1 MTSRGE
7 PFDCRRPWKRRRG
20 WAAAGRTLAAICA
33 VLSLAGCDAGGE
45 QPEKTVE
52 EKPAVAGAAARPHPS
67 PLPKG
72 EGEEDDTRTFRFV
85 YAATVEGLAPGKRA
99 RVWAPLAPTNAE
111 QTVEITNL
119 ATPGDYQRTTETK
132 FGNELLYFEA
142 AADEQGEIS
151 LEVDYLV
158 TRRGISPGGT
168 PDLVGPR
175 EPFLAGSSLVPV
187 DGSVLKRFFSDRPPH
202 GATLDVARA
211 LYDRVDL
218 HLKYDKSGEGW
229 GRGDALWACDSQRG
243 NCSDFH
249 SVFIALC
256 RDLKIP
262 AKFEI
267 GFPLPAEKGAAEIAG
282 YHCWAKFLDRDR
294 WIGVDISEA
303 DKHPERKDFFFGRLP
318 SDRVMF
324 STERDLQL
332 VPPQAAGP
340 VNFLIYPYV
349 EVDGQP
355 YLRQRRRFV
364 AEDLP

>member
-1 MTSRGE
+1 MRSKKWQPFIRGE
-7 PFDCRRPWKRRRG
+7 RSRLATG
-20 WAAAGRTLAAICA
+20 LTLAGLTAA
-33 VLSLAGCDAGGE
+33 LVLAGCNAGDE
-45 QPEKTVE
+45 P
-52 EKPAVAGAAARPHPS
+52 PAIQVDERRTESAGRPHPG
-67 PLPKG
+67 PFPVG
-72 EGEEDDTRTFRFV
+72 EGERVDTRTFRFE
-85 YAATVEGLAPGKRA
+85 YAAAVEGLPPGKQA

-111 QTVEITNL
+111 QTVEITNI
-119 ATPGDYQRTTETK
+119 ATPAEYQRTTETK
-132 FGNELLYFEA
+132 FGNQLLYFES

-158 TRRGISPGGT
+158 TRRGVSPGGT
-168 PDLVGPR
+168 PDLVGSR
-175 EPFLAGSSLVPV
+175 EPFLAGTSLVPV
-187 DGSVLKRFFSDRPPH
+187 DGSVLKRFFSDQPPQ
-202 GATLDVARA
+202 GTTLEVARA

-218 HLKYDKSGEGW
+218 QLKYDKSGEGW

-267 GFPLPAEKGAAEIAG
+267 GFPLPAEKAAAEIAG

-318 SDRVMF
+318 ADRVMF

-355 YLRQRRRFV
+355 YLRQRRRFT